1 MSSVDKALLV
11 YCTAVSFFCVVLTIC
26 IFRLQN
32 NVVELNKNQQTLEN
46 EIENLKDFDLKM
58 WKDQVEIN
66 KRNGVEYE
74 TY

>member
-11 YCTAVSFFCVVLTIC
+11 YCTAVSFFCVALTIC

-46 EIENLKDFDLKM
+46 EIEALKDFDLKM

-66 KRNGVEYE
+66 KGNGVEYE